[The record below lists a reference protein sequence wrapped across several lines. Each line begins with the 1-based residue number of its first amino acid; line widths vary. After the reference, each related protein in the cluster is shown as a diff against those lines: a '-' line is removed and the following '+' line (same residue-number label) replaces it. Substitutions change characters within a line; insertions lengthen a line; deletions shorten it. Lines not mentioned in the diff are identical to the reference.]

1 MKTKTETVRNL
12 SQQLHLTGIGSS
24 LDELLLKGQQDQSSY
39 LDFALNLLET
49 EINHRNRQ
57 KLIRRLKNAKLPANN
72 DLDSWQHNRQNG
84 LAKQQMVQLREC
96 VWLEQNFNILLMG
109 PSGTGKTFIAAGLC
123 HEALKKGYKA
133 FFRTMEQI
141 IYIIKM
147 KDITR
152 SAALEYAHI
161 LKANLL
167 VIDDIMM
174 FPIEKKHSVALF
186 NLINH
191 LHQNASMIVTT
202 NKSPDEWAAMLDD
215 EVLATAILDRLLY
228 NCEIVKLT
236 GKSFRL
242 DNRKTIFEKN
252 AN

>member
-1 MKTKTETVRNL
+1 MKTKTETLRNL
-12 SQQLHLTGIGSS
+12 TQQLRLSGIGTSI
-24 LDELLLKGQQDQSSY
+24 DDLLMKVQQDQSSY
-39 LDFALNLLET
+39 LDFALTLFET

-57 KLIRRLKNAKLPANN
+57 NLLRRLKNAKLPTNN
-72 DLDSWQHNRQNG
+72 NLDNWQHNKQNG
-84 LAKQQMVQLREC
+84 LPKQQMSQLREC
-96 VWLEQNFNILLMG
+96 VWLEPNFNIILMG

-133 FFRTMEQI
+133 YFRTMEQI

-147 KDITR
+147 KDITK
-152 SAALEYAHI
+152 SAAMEYANI

-174 FPIEKKHSVALF
+174 FPIEKKQSVALF

-202 NKSPDEWAAMLDD
+202 NKSPDEWATMLDD

-242 DNRKTIFEKN
+242 DNRKTIFQDSVI
-252 AN
+252 

>member
-1 MKTKTETVRNL
+1 MKQKKETLRTYA
-12 SQQLHLTGIGSS
+12 QQLHLSGIGSS
-24 LDELLLKGQQDQSSY
+24 LDDLLIKVQQDQSSY

-49 EINHRNRQ
+49 EINHRNKQ
-57 KLIRRLKNAKLPANN
+57 NLLRRLKSAKIPINN
-72 DLDSWQHNRQNG
+72 DLDSWQYNRQNG
-84 LAKQQMVQLREC
+84 LAKQQMAQLREC
-96 VWLEQNFNILLMG
+96 IWLDQNFNILLMG

-123 HEALKKGYKA
+123 HDALKKGYKA

-141 IYIIKM
+141 NYIIKM

-152 SAALEYAHI
+152 SAALEYSNM
-161 LKANLL
+161 LKVNLL

-174 FPIEKKHSVALF
+174 FPIEKKQSVALF

-191 LHQNASMIVTT
+191 MHQNASMIITT
-202 NKSPDEWAAMLDD
+202 NKSPDEWAQMLDD

-242 DNRKTIFEKN
+242 DNRKTIF
-252 AN
+252 

>member
-1 MKTKTETVRNL
+1 MKTKTETLRNL
-12 SQQLHLTGIGSS
+12 TQQLHLSGIGTS
-24 LDELLLKGQQDQSSY
+24 LDELLMNVQQKQSSY
-39 LDFALNLLET
+39 LDFALILLET
-49 EINHRNRQ
+49 EINHRNSQ
-57 KLIRRLKNAKLPANN
+57 KLIRRLKNAKLPANY
-72 DLDSWQHNRQNG
+72 DLNTWQINRQNG
-84 LAKQQMVQLREC
+84 LAKQQMAQLREC
-96 VWLEQNFNILLMG
+96 VWLEQNFNIILMG

-123 HEALKKGYKA
+123 NEALKKGYNA

-147 KDITR
+147 KDITK
-152 SAALEYAHI
+152 SAAMEYANI

-174 FPIEKKHSVALF
+174 FPIEKKQSVALF

-202 NKSPDEWAAMLDD
+202 NKSPDEWAQMMDD

-242 DNRKTIFEKN
+242 DNRKTIFKKN
-252 AN
+252 VV